1 MTEESMQRMKE
12 PVQRIRS
19 YLPLWFM
26 LPAAVSVTLFFVIPV
41 LMTFVFSFTTMS
53 SDTGILGNRYV
64 VSEATIRTLKAGD
77 LDASLVQKLDSRIF
91 AFDEAG
97 LAALQKSNLKP
108 AVVKEIE
115 EKLSGKVYAS
125 EKQLFDALKRLIN
138 RPRSFK
144 DRKTV
149 SKAIVQTLRNREFR
163 TAEDFRAG
171 LASIGIEVKDDVFDV
186 LLDAANTSWKWTTRN
201 YSELMA
207 SDFTGKI
214 LANTAFYVVLT
225 LFFNVGFALLLA
237 LATFYMPSGQS
248 KFFRAVWLIPRV
260 SPSVIYIMLWRWLSY
275 DGGFISYVLGFF
287 GVEPENWLNEYP
299 WTFVIMSNGFVG
311 ASMGMI
317 IFASAVV
324 AIPSDVLHAAEVDG
338 AYKWQQ
344 VRRIILP
351 LMAWPILFITTY
363 QTLSLMTSFEYILLL
378 TDGGPGFFTTEVW
391 ALNAYH
397 TALSNYFG
405 NLRYGFGATLAVV
418 LVAVGIAMSLIYL
431 RLFDFKKLV
440 AEPLIEN

>member
-1 MTEESMQRMKE
+1 MIRK
-12 PVQRIRS
+12 RS
-19 YLPLWFM
+19 YLALWFM
-26 LPAAVSVTLFFVIPV
+26 LPASLTVTLFFVIPV
-41 LMTFVFSFTTMS
+41 FMTFVFSFTTMG
-53 SDTGILGNRYV
+53 SDTGILGTRYV
-64 VSEATIRTLKAGD
+64 VSEATLRTLKNGGMD
-77 LDASLVQKLDSRIF
+77 
-91 AFDEAG
+91 
-97 LAALQKSNLKP
+97 AALVGKLGSSVFVFDDTGLTALRNSALKP
-108 AVVKEIE
+108 AVIKEIE
-115 EKLSGKVYAS
+115 EKLTGKVYAT
-125 EKQLFDALKRLIN
+125 EKKLFAALKVLTN

-144 DRKTV
+144 DRKAV
-149 SKAIVQTLRNREFR
+149 SKSVIQSLKNREFFSEQGLR
-163 TAEDFRAG
+163 DG
-171 LASIGIEVKDDVFDV
+171 LASIGVEVTEDVFEV
-186 LLDAANTSWKWTTRN
+186 ILDAANTSWKWTLGN
-201 YSELMA
+201 YRELLA
-207 SDFTGKI
+207 SDFTLKI

-225 LFFNVGFALLLA
+225 LFFNVGLAMMLA
-237 LATFYMPSGQS
+237 LSTFYMPSGQS

-260 SPSVIYIMLWRWLSY
+260 SPSVIYIMLWRWLSF
-275 DGGFISYVLGFF
+275 DNGFISYVLGFF
-287 GVEPENWLNEYP
+287 GVQPENWLNEFP
-299 WTFVIMSNGFVG
+299 WTFVILANGFVG

-317 IFASAVV
+317 IFASAVL
-324 AIPSDVLHAAEVDG
+324 AIPADVLHAAEVDG

-344 VRRIILP
+344 IRRIILP

-418 LVAVGIAMSLIYL
+418 LVVVGVALSLVYL

>member
-1 MTEESMQRMKE
+1 
-12 PVQRIRS
+12 
-19 YLPLWFM
+19 
-26 LPAAVSVTLFFVIPV
+26 
-41 LMTFVFSFTTMS
+41 MS

-64 VSEATIRTLKAGD
+64 VSQDTIRTLNNAGVD
-77 LDASLVQKLDSRIF
+77 PVLISK
-91 AFDEAG
+91 
-97 LAALQKSNLKP
+97 LAARIYVVDAPGLTALRKSNLKP
-108 AVVKEIE
+108 AVIDEIE
-115 EKLSGKVYAS
+115 AKLAGKTFAS
-125 EKQLFDALKRLIN
+125 EKKLFTALKRLNN

-149 SKAIVQTLRNREFR
+149 SKSLVQTVKNSEFS
-163 TAEDFRAG
+163 TAEEFRAG
-171 LASIGIEVKDDVFDV
+171 LAAIGILPNPEEFEV
-186 LLDAANTSWKWTTRN
+186 LLDAANTSWKWTTEN
-201 YSELMA
+201 YVELMA
-207 SDFTGKI
+207 SNFTGKI
-214 LANTAFYVVLT
+214 LANTAFYVFFT

-237 LATFYMPSGQS
+237 LGTFYMPSGQS

-260 SPSVIYIMLWRWLSY
+260 SPSVIYILLWRWLSY
-275 DGGFISYVLGFF
+275 DNGFMSYVLGFF

-299 WTFVIMSNGFVG
+299 WTFVIFANGFVG

-344 VRRIILP
+344 IRRIILP
-351 LMAWPILFITTY
+351 MMAWPILFMTTY

-418 LVAVGIAMSLIYL
+418 LVVVGIAMS
-431 RLFDFKKLV
+431 
-440 AEPLIEN
+440 

>member
-1 MTEESMQRMKE
+1 MQKLK
-12 PVQRIRS
+12 S
-19 YLPLWFM
+19 YLPYWFM
-26 LPAAVSVTLFFVIPV
+26 LPATVAIVLFFVIPV
-41 LMTFVFSFTTMS
+41 FMTFVFSFTTMS

-64 VSEATIRTLKAGD
+64 VSDDTIRTLKDSG
-77 LDASLVQKLDSRIF
+77 LDAALVQKMGSRIF
-91 AFDEAG
+91 AVDEAG
-97 LAALQKSNLKP
+97 LAVLRKSGLKP
-108 AVVKEIE
+108 AVVKEIA
-115 EKLSGKVYAS
+115 EKLSGKVFAS
-125 EKQLFDALKRLIN
+125 EKELFAVLKGLTN

-149 SKAIVQTLRNREFR
+149 SKSVVQTLKNREFT
-163 TAEDFRAG
+163 TAEEFRAG
-171 LASIGIEVKDDVFDV
+171 LASIGVEVTEDVFEV
-186 LLDAANTSWKWTTRN
+186 LLDAANMSWMWTTNN
-201 YSELMA
+201 YSELTA

-214 LANTAFYVVLT
+214 LANTFFYVFLT
-225 LFFNVGFALLLA
+225 LFFNVGFAMLLA
-237 LATFYMPSGQS
+237 LGTFYMPSGQS

-260 SPSVIYIMLWRWLSY
+260 SPSVIYIMLWRWFTFEN
-275 DGGFISYVLGFF
+275 GFMSYVLGFF
-287 GVEPENWLNEYP
+287 GVRPENWLNEYP
-299 WTFVIMSNGFVG
+299 WTFVIFANGFVG

-344 VRRIILP
+344 IRRIILP

-418 LVAVGIAMSLIYL
+418 LVVVGIAMSLLYL

-440 AEPLIEN
+440 AEPQIEN

>member
-1 MTEESMQRMKE
+1 
-12 PVQRIRS
+12 
-19 YLPLWFM
+19 M
-26 LPAAVSVTLFFVIPV
+26 LPASVAVALFFLIPV
-41 LMTFVFSFTTMS
+41 FMTFVFSFTTMS
-53 SDTGILGNRYV
+53 SDTGILGSRYV
-64 VSEATIRTLKAGD
+64 VSDDTIRTLKGSGM
-77 LDASLVQKLDSRIF
+77 DAALLEKLGSRIF
-91 AFDEAG
+91 TFDEAG
-97 LAALQKSNLKP
+97 LAALRKSNLKP
-108 AVVKEIE
+108 AVVKEIA
-115 EKLSGKVYAS
+115 EKLSGKVYTS
-125 EKQLFDALKRLIN
+125 EKKLFNALKRLNN

-144 DRKTV
+144 DRKSV
-149 SKAIVQTLRNREFR
+149 SRSIVQTLKNREFK
-163 TAEDFRAG
+163 TAEEFRAG
-171 LASIGIEVKDDVFDV
+171 LASIGVEVAEDVFEN
-186 LLDAANTSWKWTTRN
+186 LLDAANMSWKWTTSN

-214 LANTAFYVVLT
+214 LANTAFYVFFT

-260 SPSVIYIMLWRWLSY
+260 SPSVIYIMLWRWLSF
-275 DGGFISYVLGFF
+275 DNGFMSYVLGFF

-299 WTFVIMSNGFVG
+299 WTFVIFANGFVG

-344 VRRIILP
+344 IRRIILP

-405 NLRYGFGATLAVV
+405 NLRYGFGATLAVM
-418 LVAVGIAMSLIYL
+418 LVGVGIAMSLLYL

-440 AEPLIEN
+440 AEPQIEN

>member
-1 MTEESMQRMKE
+1 
-12 PVQRIRS
+12 
-19 YLPLWFM
+19 M
-26 LPAAVSVTLFFVIPV
+26 LPASMAITLFFVIPV
-41 LMTFVFSFTTMS
+41 FMTFIFSFTTMS
-53 SDTGILGNRYV
+53 SDTGILGSRYV
-64 VSEATIRTLKAGD
+64 VSEDTIRTLKGRGM
-77 LDASLVQKLDSRIF
+77 DAALMERLGSRIF

-97 LAALQKSNLKP
+97 LAALRKSNLKP

-115 EKLSGKVYAS
+115 KKLSGKVYAS
-125 EKQLFDALKRLIN
+125 EKKLFTALKRLNN

-149 SKAIVQTLRNREFR
+149 SKAIVQTLKNREFT
-163 TAEDFRAG
+163 TADEFRAG
-171 LASIGIEVKDDVFDV
+171 LASIGVEVSDDVFDR
-186 LLDAANTSWKWTTRN
+186 LLEAANTSWSWTGGN
-201 YSELMA
+201 YSELLA
-207 SDFTGKI
+207 SDFTVKI

-225 LFFNVGFALLLA
+225 LFFNVGLA
-237 LATFYMPSGQS
+237 LVLALVTFYMPSGQS

-260 SPSVIYIMLWRWLSY
+260 SPSVIYVMLWRWFTF
-275 DGGFISYVLGFF
+275 DGGFMSYGLGFF
-287 GVEPENWLNEYP
+287 GVESENWLNEYP
-299 WTFVIMSNGFVG
+299 WTFVILANGFVG

-317 IFASAVV
+317 IFASAVL
-324 AIPSDVLHAAEVDG
+324 AIPADVLHAAEVDG
-338 AYKWQQ
+338 AYPWQQ

-351 LMAWPILFITTY
+351 MMAWPILFITTY

-397 TALSNYFG
+397 TALSNYYG

-418 LVAVGIAMSLIYL
+418 LVVVGITLSLVYL

-440 AEPLIEN
+440 TEPLIEN

>member
-1 MTEESMQRMKE
+1 MK
-12 PVQRIRS
+12 RIRS
-19 YLPLWFM
+19 FLPFWFM
-26 LPAAVSVTLFFVIPV
+26 LPASVAVLLFFVIPV
-41 LMTFVFSFTTMS
+41 FMTFVFSFTTMS
-53 SDTGILGNRYV
+53 SDTGILGSRYV
-64 VSEATIRTLKAGD
+64 ISDDTVRSLTNKGM
-77 LDASLVQKLDSRIF
+77 DAALVEKLGSRIF
-91 AFDEAG
+91 VFDEAG
-97 LAALQKSNLKP
+97 LAALRTSNLKP

-115 EKLSGKVYAS
+115 ATLAGKVFAT
-125 EKQLFDALKRLIN
+125 EKKLFGSLKKLNN

-149 SKAIVQTLRNREFR
+149 SRSVVQTLKNREFS
-163 TAEDFRAG
+163 TPAEFRKG
-171 LASIGIEVKDDVFDV
+171 LSLIGLEVSDDVFEV
-186 LLDAANTSWKWTTRN
+186 LLDEANTSWKWTTNN
-201 YSELMA
+201 YTELMA
-207 SDFTGKI
+207 SDFTSKI
-214 LANTAFYVVLT
+214 LVNTLFYVFLT
-225 LFFNVGFALLLA
+225 LFFNVGLALLLA

-260 SPSVIYIMLWRWLSY
+260 SPSVIYIMLWRWFTFDNGFMSY
-275 DGGFISYVLGFF
+275 TLGIF
-287 GVEPENWLNEYP
+287 GVQPENWLNEYP
-299 WTFVIMSNGFVG
+299 WTFVIISNGFVG

-324 AIPSDVLHAAEVDG
+324 AIPADVLHAAEVDG

-397 TALSNYFG
+397 TALSNYYG

-418 LVAVGIAMSLIYL
+418 LVVVGIVMSLFYL
-431 RLFDFKKLV
+431 RIFDFKKLV
-440 AEPLIEN
+440 ADPQIEN